1 MAPNYIATNARTH
14 IISEKIMK
22 KKDLPKDYIPSA
34 KDAEWF
40 LDYWK
45 KLPSY
50 SNQEKALDKLFMDIC
65 KKNDNIEDILIKC
78 SSLNDFYST
87 NIFDIHTVAQHILS
101 LHIDERLEKGD
112 RSLVNDI
119 AHVEVNGKDHFFYSF
134 ATKYCSHHQPQ
145 RYAIYDSYVEKVLV
159 SMNSR
164 EHFAKFKREELK
176 DYETYMSVIRAFQQ
190 KFGLM
195 QYNIKQLDQY
205 LWQLGKWYFNQYGLT
220 FKYYNREEDN
230 PFPHEDIRSHFWHGE
245 MMFVTTHQKV
255 GDWKEKGKMCLK
267 EGNEQIRK
275 LAARLTPEQFGVVVY
290 ISALLGKWCPYD
302 DQSWLI
308 KY

>member
-1 MAPNYIATNARTH
+1 
-14 IISEKIMK
+14 MK
-22 KKDLPKDYIPSA
+22 KKDLPKDYIPSV

-45 KLPSY
+45 NLPSY

-65 KKNDNIEDILIKC
+65 KKNDNLEDILIKC

-101 LHIDERLEKGD
+101 LQIDERLEKGD

-134 ATKYCSHHQPQ
+134 ATKYCSHHQPE
-145 RYAIYDSYVEKVLV
+145 RYAIYDSYVEKVLL

-164 EHFAKFKREELK
+164 KQFTNFKREDLK

-190 KFGLM
+190 RFGLM

-230 PFPHEDIRSHFWHGE
+230 PFPHEDIKNHFWHGE
-245 MMFVTTHQKV
+245 MMFVTTHQSV
-255 GDWKEKGKMCLK
+255 GYWKEEGRRWLK
-267 EGNEQIRK
+267 EANEQIK
-275 LAARLTPEQFGVVVY
+275 QLAAKNTPEQFGVIAY
-290 ISALLGKWCPYD
+290 ISTLFAKWCPYD
-302 DQSWLI
+302 NQSWI
-308 KY
+308 VKY